1 MRVDRI
7 GVMYRR
13 QRGRPSGSEEEEEDW
28 VDEYM
33 ERRCTRENPFTA
45 ADKDEIELNIGYIL
59 EINGDLVHDAR
70 EEAIASLLHLCEIC
84 MRFAIERARL
94 GMERLMS
101 FEQDRAGEITPR
113 RELSQVELAALELLT
128 SDWKRATARHA
139 NR

>member
-7 GVMYRR
+7 GVLYGR
-13 QRGRPSGSEEEEEDW
+13 QRGRPSGSEEEEEDC

-45 ADKDEIELNIGYIL
+45 ADKDEIERDIGYIL
-59 EINGDLVHDAR
+59 EINGELVHDER
-70 EEAIASLLHLCEIC
+70 EEAIASLLHLCEIW
-84 MRFAIERARL
+84 MRVAIERARL

-101 FEQDRAGEITPR
+101 SEQDRVGASAPR
-113 RELSQVELAALELLT
+113 RELSQVERAALEWLT
-128 SDWKRATARHA
+128 SDWKRAAVRHG